1 MEHRRLDG
9 GVQKYLYSAFK
20 KYGLE
25 NFSFNILEVC
35 TKEESI
41 TKEKEYINKYNS
53 YENGYNETLGGED
66 GEVSSLYKHRYE
78 IVELLENEE
87 IQMKEIAEKYN
98 VTKALICM
106 INKGKRCY
114 IEGIDYPIRKS
125 NIKKQYFCK
134 DCGKEIT
141 RKNKTQLC
149 KNCKKKYIQKPVKSK
164 LKVLNNKKEKP
175 RITYI
180 VQRKT
185 FKPSAQE
192 LIKNILETSITT
204 TAKKYGVTDNSI
216 KKWLK
221 SYNEPYKI
229 PDIYAKYAPERLIK
243 PKKEKYKY
251 SAGYDETKKVKM
263 WNDTICHTFS
273 NVDMCAKYINKTI
286 DSDIE
291 DIKYGIRRVIRG
303 KRQTYH
309 GYSFCYL

>member
-9 GVQKYLYSAFK
+9 GIKKHLYSAFN
-20 KYGLE
+20 KYGIDKFI
-25 NFSFNILEVC
+25 FSILEEC

-41 TKEKEYINKYNS
+41 QKEKEYIQKYDS
-53 YENGYNETLGGED
+53 YKNGYNETLGGED
-66 GEVSSLYKHRYE
+66 GEVSSLYDSRYE
-78 IVELLENEE
+78 IINLLKDETKS
-87 IQMKEIAEKYN
+87 MKYIAEKYN
-98 VTKALICM
+98 VTIALICM
-106 INKGKRCY
+106 VNKGKRCY
-114 IEGIDYPIRKS
+114 IEGEKYPIRKPKE
-125 NIKKQYFCK
+125 KKKAYCI
-134 DCGKEIT
+134 DCGKEIGY
-141 RKNKTQLC
+141 RAKRC
-149 KNCKKKYIQKPVKSK
+149 KSCNTKLIKMLESKKPTS
-164 LKVLNNKKEKP
+164 E
-175 RITYI
+175 
-180 VQRKT
+180 
-185 FKPSAQE
+185 E
-192 LIKNILETSITT
+192 LINEILKTSIKDTS
-204 TAKKYGVTDNSI
+204 KKYGVAIKTI

-221 SYNEPYKI
+221 SYNEPCAIK
-229 PDIYAKYAPERLIK
+229 DIYAKYAPERLIK